1 MFGFRMEIRKY
12 ERDTPS
18 RENEKRLAGRMR
30 EKEKG
35 HLPHLQHP
43 IQSFEQRM
51 ADCHEAKMC
60 SDRIKRQLLV

>member
-1 MFGFRMEIRKY
+1 MEIRRY

-18 RENEKRLAGRMR
+18 REIEERLEGRIR
-30 EKEKG
+30 EKERKKEG
-35 HLPHLQHP
+35 NLPHLQQP

-60 SDRIKRQLLV
+60 SDRKKQQLLV